1 VVEHLIEEQGYW
13 VMPSPLDNLFFLI
26 ANQKRTPTIKRYYGT
41 TLGNGSITVPSDI
54 AVGSVAIL
62 LRQTYGEDGGV
73 NTQTI
78 PGWAIVSSV
87 GDRWI
92 KDNVAPKPNQSFYT
106 TQTVFM
112 KLITS
117 SDPGSVLNPIDNTNN
132 DGSYII
138 LELTGMDA
146 SLIDPSLNLSR
157 FQIAAE
163 HGTGVS
169 LTVNKNTVKNIL
181 IFSTASGR
189 DGEFLSSTMSLE
201 FSSDASA
208 FNQIYYN
215 GSDSGL
221 INVWIYEYFPT
232 TLSQDVTII
241 GRHTDSESS
250 GVIDLISIEL

>member
-1 VVEHLIEEQGYW
+1 
-13 VMPSPLDNLFFLI
+13 
-26 ANQKRTPTIKRYYGT
+26 
-41 TLGNGSITVPSDI
+41 
-54 AVGSVAIL
+54 
-62 LRQTYGEDGGV
+62 
-73 NTQTI
+73 
-78 PGWAIVSSV
+78 
-87 GDRWI
+87 
-92 KDNVAPKPNQSFYT
+92 
-106 TQTVFM
+106 M

-232 TLSQDVTII
+232 TLSQDVTIV
-241 GRHTDSESS
+241 GSHPDSEQS
-250 GVIDLISIEL
+250 GVLDLISIEL

>member
-1 VVEHLIEEQGYW
+1 
-13 VMPSPLDNLFFLI
+13 MPSPLDNLFFLI

-41 TLGNGSITVPSDI
+41 TLGNGSITVPSDL

-62 LRQTYGEDGGV
+62 LRQTYGDDNGI

-78 PGWAIVSSV
+78 PGWATVSID
-87 GDRWI
+87 GDYWLQVKNTPPNVRW
-92 KDNVAPKPNQSFYT
+92 YT
-106 TQTVFM
+106 TQAVFM
-112 KLITS
+112 KLITE
-117 SDPGSVLNPIDNTNN
+117 SDPGSVLSPIDNTNN
-132 DGSYII
+132 EGSYII
-138 LELTGMDA
+138 LELSGMDA

-163 HGTGVS
+163 HSTGVG
-169 LTVNKNTVKNIL
+169 LTVNRNTVKNLL
-181 IFSTASGR
+181 IFSTASGK

-232 TLSQDVTII
+232 TLSQDVTIV
-241 GRHTDSESS
+241 GSHPDSEQS
-250 GVIDLISIEL
+250 GVLDLISIEL